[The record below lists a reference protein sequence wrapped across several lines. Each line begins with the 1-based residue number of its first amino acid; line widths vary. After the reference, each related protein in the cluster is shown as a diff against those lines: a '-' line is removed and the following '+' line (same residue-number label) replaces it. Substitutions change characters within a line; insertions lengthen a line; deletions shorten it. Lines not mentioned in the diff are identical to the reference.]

1 MRLRANMSGRGAL
14 GGALLLTYTGVTA
27 DLHAARVEALAVV
40 AVDVA
45 ANVGDGQTVIVHG
58 SLLDAP
64 LVREIVRAAYR
75 RGAHQVDVFWDDP
88 LVRKIRLEE
97 VADAALGKFPP
108 WMHQLPTEL
117 GQLKGAAISLVG
129 DPAPGMYDDIDAE
142 RLGRDAMVIPEWGQV
157 VGERTVNWAIVPS
170 PTLAWARV
178 VYPDLDGDAALE
190 RLWAE
195 IERVCR
201 LDEPDPAAAWRARSA
216 DLASSAERLTL
227 ARLDSLHFEGEG
239 TDLHVG
245 LLPGVRWMGGGFT
258 TAWGCEHLPNL
269 PTEEVFTSPDPE
281 RTEGV
286 VRSTK
291 PLLIDGRAVTG
302 LRMRF
307 ERGHAVEIEA
317 DSGAELIRDLAGRDE
332 GASRLGEVALVDG
345 SGRIGAL
352 DTIFRHTLLDE
363 NAASHIAIGRGFPFQ
378 GDDPTSAG
386 RINIS
391 DVHMDFMIGGP
402 GIRVTGRTHDG
413 DDVVVLAED
422 GTWGLP

>member
-1 MRLRANMSGRGAL
+1 M
-14 GGALLLTYTGVTA
+14 TTE
-27 DLHAARVEALAVV
+27 LHAARLEALAMV

-45 ANVGDGQTVIVHG
+45 ANVGEGQTVIVHCSPADG
-58 SLLDAP
+58 P
-64 LVREIVRAAYR
+64 LVHEIVRAAYR
-75 RGAHQVDVFWDDP
+75 RGAQHVDVFWEDP
-88 LVRKIRLEE
+88 LVRKIRLQEA
-97 VADAALGKFPP
+97 ADAALGQFPP
-108 WMHQLPTEL
+108 WMHKLPTEL
-117 GQLKGAAISLVG
+117 GELRGAAISLAG
-129 DPAPGMYDDIDAE
+129 DPAPGLYDDIDAE
-142 RLGRDAMVIPEWGQV
+142 RLGRDALVIPEWGQV
-157 VGERTVNWAIVPS
+157 IGEQAINWTIVPS
-170 PTLAWARV
+170 PTRGWASV
-178 VYPDLDGDAALE
+178 VHPELDGDAALE

-201 LDEPDPAAAWRARSA
+201 LDEPDPGAAWRARSA

-227 ARLDSLHFEGEG
+227 AQLDSLHFEGEG

-245 LLPGVRWMGGGFT
+245 LLPGVRWGGGGFT
-258 TAWGCEHLPNL
+258 TSWGCEHLPNL

-291 PLLIDGRAVTG
+291 PLLINGRAVTG

-317 DSGAELIRDLAGRDE
+317 DSGAELIRELAGRDE

-378 GDDPTSAG
+378 TDDPSSAE

-402 GIRVTGRTHDG
+402 GVRVTGRTHDG
-413 DDVVVLAED
+413 SDVVVLGED
-422 GTWGLP
+422 GAWGLS